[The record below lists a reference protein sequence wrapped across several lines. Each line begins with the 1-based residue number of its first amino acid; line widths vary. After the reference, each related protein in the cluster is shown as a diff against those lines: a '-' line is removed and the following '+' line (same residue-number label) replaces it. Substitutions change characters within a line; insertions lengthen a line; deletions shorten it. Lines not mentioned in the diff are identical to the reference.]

1 MQRCNLLGWIVVRK
15 FFCYAEQLKGC
26 CAEILFV
33 GRVYYMD
40 TRIFTANDLP
50 RIIQQLLPAVGPA
63 LLIAIGYV
71 DPGKWAAVVEGGARF
86 GSDLVLL
93 MLVFGF
99 AAILCQY
106 LSASIAVVT
115 GRDLSQICSE
125 EYGKATC
132 IFLGVLTE
140 ISMIA
145 LDLTMILGT
154 AHGLNLIFGVDLF
167 TCVFLTAIDAVL
179 FPVFATLLDNGK
191 AKFLGIFVASFLLL
205 FYVLGVLFSQPEI
218 SISASGTLVKLS
230 GESAFALM
238 SLLGAN
244 IMPHNFYLH
253 SSIVQQQDLGP
264 LNVSK
269 GFLCHDHFFAILC
282 TFSGIALVNYVLM
295 NAAANVFYNAGLV
308 LLTFQDALSLM
319 DQAFR
324 SSIVPFAF
332 LLVLVVSR
340 HITAVTGNLGRQ
352 AILQDFFG
360 MDIPGWLHHVTIRLI
375 AIIPALYCVWNSG
388 AEGIYQLLIFS
399 QVVVALM
406 LPSSVIPLF
415 RIASSRSV
423 MGVNKVSQFV
433 EFLALIMFVGMLG
446 LKIVFLVE
454 MVFGNSDWVGNL
466 RWNVGSSI
474 SMSYIFLLSS
484 ASALL
489 CLMLWLATTPLK
501 SATSRLDA
509 QVWNWDIND
518 AVPDSS
524 AQREKGDLSE
534 TGYYREE
541 YVRNKEPALAQR
553 KSLGIRPNIFA
564 SSSDLN
570 LPKTPLDYDIIPNS
584 TNSADTGSN
593 ITCPTPFKSP
603 LEESSTTVGVVGV
616 STLCDEGSVSESEHP
631 IAREADSFDLAEK
644 TARAEGDLET
654 GIDGQ
659 GDIWEPESSSKAVA
673 GISHSLAVD
682 GPGSY
687 RSLSGRGEEGGSG
700 AGSLSRLAGLG
711 RAARRQLATVL
722 EEFWGQL
729 FDFHGQP
736 TQEAK
741 AKKLDLVLGVIS
753 KSDQK
758 PAIQLKVDS
767 SANEFTGY
775 FPSVGGAGSDS
786 PINSGVYNSSELLGL
801 QGGIEPSYGDKRGSS
816 SPWSSRLQLL
826 DASVQHSSHNALDPS
841 ERRYSSLR
849 LPASSDSE
857 RRYSSLR
864 LPPSSDS
871 ERRYS
876 SLRLPPSS
884 DGIDYEPATVHGFP
898 IASYL
903 NRIPKERKNDY
914 LDGQMET
921 LTPKSSSLGISSY
934 IDPPGFTSARK
945 LQNGL
950 STMKPPGFSNTTV
963 SRNISAQPG
972 RPFNDRWSPGPT
984 ENVNSAVNTK
994 KFHSLPDISE
1004 PSFPYRDSR
1013 FSDRSAL
1020 FDSTAGYGTSSSLHP
1035 SSLSKVGAPLAFEN
1049 LSPSKQYRDPF
1060 TFQYSSSSEAGS
1072 LWSRQPF
1079 EQFGSSDKIHKIMSE
1094 GVGIMKNSVT
1104 PETAPVVDWE
1114 AKLLQSFRHNI
1125 IKLLKLEGSD
1135 WLFRQNDGADE
1146 DLIGRV
1152 AAREKFLYE
1161 AETREISRLGQ
1172 MDEAQY
1178 SFERKPG
1185 SSLKNGEAD
1194 YSNNLVSSVPNCGDG
1209 CVWRPDLIISFGVW
1223 CIHRV
1228 LELSLMESRPELWGK
1243 YTYVLNRLQGVI
1255 DLAFSKPHTPMTPCF
1270 CLQIPAAHQQRS
1282 SPPPISN
1289 GGLPPP
1295 SKQGKGKITTAANL
1309 VETIKDVEIAI
1320 SCRKGRSGTAAGDV
1334 AFPKGKENLA
1344 SVLKRYKRRLSI
1356 KLVGVAT

>member
-1 MQRCNLLGWIVVRK
+1 MQLCNLLGWIVVRK

-40 TRIFTANDLP
+40 TRIFTANDRP
-50 RIIQQLLPAVGPA
+50 RIIQQLLPAVGPV

-93 MLVFGF
+93 MLVFSF

-115 GRDLSQICSE
+115 GRDLSQ
-125 EYGKATC
+125 
-132 IFLGVLTE
+132 
-140 ISMIA
+140 
-145 LDLTMILGT
+145 
-154 AHGLNLIFGVDLF
+154 
-167 TCVFLTAIDAVL
+167 
-179 FPVFATLLDNGK
+179 DNGK

-269 GFLCHDHFFAILC
+269 GLLCHDHFFAILC

-308 LLTFQDALSLM
+308 LLTFQDALSLI

-332 LLVLVVSR
+332 LLVLVLSR

-466 RWNVGSSI
+466 RWNAGSSI
-474 SMSYIFLLSS
+474 SMSYIFLLTS

-524 AQREKGDLSE
+524 TQREKGDLSA

-541 YVRNKEPALAQR
+541 YVRNKEPALAPR
-553 KSLGIRPNIFA
+553 KSLGIRPNTYA
-564 SSSDLN
+564 SCSDLN
-570 LPKTPLDYDIIPNS
+570 LPNTPLDYDIIPNS
-584 TNSADTGSN
+584 TTSADTGSN
-593 ITCPTPFKSP
+593 ITFPTPFKSP
-603 LEESSTTVGVVGV
+603 PEESSTTVGVVGG
-616 STLCDEGSVSESEHP
+616 STLCDEGSVSESERP
-631 IAREADSFDLAEK
+631 IAREAESFDLAEK

-659 GDIWEPESSSKAVA
+659 GDIWEPKSSSKAVA
-673 GISHSLAVD
+673 GISHSLTVD

-687 RSLSGRGEEGGSG
+687 LSLSGRGEEGGSG

-826 DASVQHSSHNALDPS
+826 DAYMQHSSHNALDAS

-849 LPASSDSE
+849 LPPSSDSE

-876 SLRLPPSS
+876 SLRIPPSS

-914 LDGQMET
+914 LDGQLEA

-1004 PSFPYRDSR
+1004 PFLHSR

-1035 SSLSKVGAPLAFEN
+1035 SSLSKVGAPLACEN
-1049 LSPSKQYRDPF
+1049 LSPKQYRDPF
-1060 TFQYSSSSEAGS
+1060 TFQYSSNSEAGS

-1079 EQFGSSDKIHKIMSE
+1079 EQFGSSDKTHKIMRE

-1114 AKLLQSFRHNI
+1114 AKLLQSFRHHI

-1152 AAREKFLYE
+1152 AARDKFLYE
-1161 AETREISRLGQ
+1161 AETREMSRLGE

-1209 CVWRPDLIISFGVW
+1209 CVWRADLIISFGVW

-1282 SPPPISN
+1282 SPPSISN

-1356 KLVGVAT
+1356 KPVGVAT

>member
-1 MQRCNLLGWIVVRK
+1 MDRVRAEVDIVFSTAVSLAIGIMLKSHGLLG
-15 FFCYAEQLKGC
+15 
-26 CAEILFV
+26 
-33 GRVYYMD
+33 
-40 TRIFTANDLP
+40 
-50 RIIQQLLPAVGPA
+50 
-63 LLIAIGYV
+63 
-71 DPGKWAAVVEGGARF
+71 
-86 GSDLVLL
+86 
-93 MLVFGF
+93 
-99 AAILCQY
+99 
-106 LSASIAVVT
+106 
-115 GRDLSQICSE
+115 
-125 EYGKATC
+125 
-132 IFLGVLTE
+132 
-140 ISMIA
+140 
-145 LDLTMILGT
+145 
-154 AHGLNLIFGVDLF
+154 
-167 TCVFLTAIDAVL
+167 
-179 FPVFATLLDNGK
+179 
-191 AKFLGIFVASFLLL
+191 
-205 FYVLGVLFSQPEI
+205 
-218 SISASGTLVKLS
+218 
-230 GESAFALM
+230 
-238 SLLGAN
+238 
-244 IMPHNFYLH
+244 
-253 SSIVQQQDLGP
+253 LGP

-269 GFLCHDHFFAILC
+269 GLLCHDHFFAILC

-295 NAAANVFYNAGLV
+295 NAAANVFYNAGLL
-308 LLTFQDALSLM
+308 LLTFQDALSLI

-352 AILQDFFG
+352 PILQDFFG

-388 AEGIYQLLIFS
+388 AKGIYQLLIFS
-399 QVVVALM
+399 DRL
-406 LPSSVIPLF
+406 IK
-415 RIASSRSV
+415 I
-423 MGVNKVSQFV
+423 GYGSQQ
-433 EFLALIMFVGMLG
+433 
-446 LKIVFLVE
+446 E

-474 SMSYIFLLSS
+474 SLSYIFLLSS

-509 QVWNWDIND
+509 QVWNLDMND

-524 AQREKGDLSE
+524 VQREKGDLSE
-534 TGYYREE
+534 TGYYRE
-541 YVRNKEPALAQR
+541 YVRNKEPALALR
-553 KSLGIRPNIFA
+553 KSLGIRPNTFA

-570 LPKTPLDYDIIPNS
+570 LPKIPLFCDIIPNS
-584 TNSADTGSN
+584 TTSADTGSN

-603 LEESSTTVGVVGV
+603 PEEPSTTVGVVGV
-616 STLCDEGSVSESEHP
+616 STLCDEGSVSESGHP
-631 IAREADSFDLAEK
+631 IAREAESFDLAEK

-673 GISHSLAVD
+673 GISHSLTVD

-687 RSLSGRGEEGGSG
+687 QSLSGRGEEGGSG

-722 EEFWGQL
+722 EEFCGQL

-767 SANEFTGY
+767 SANEFTVY

-786 PINSGVYNSSELLGL
+786 PINSGVFNSSELLGL
-801 QGGIEPSYGDKRGSS
+801 QGGMEASYGDKRGSS

-826 DASVQHSSHNALDPS
+826 DAYVQHSCHNALDAS

-849 LPASSDSE
+849 L
-857 RRYSSLR
+857 L
-864 LPPSSDS
+864 PSSDS

-876 SLRLPPSS
+876 SLQLPPSPDS
-884 DGIDYEPATVHGFP
+884 ERRY
-898 IASYL
+898 S
-903 NRIPKERKNDY
+903 KRKNDY
-914 LDGQMET
+914 LVGQMEA

-934 IDPPGFTSARK
+934 IDPPGFTSSRK

-950 STMKPPGFSNTTV
+950 STMKPPGFSNPTV

-984 ENVNSAVNTK
+984 ENVSSAVNTK

-1004 PSFPYRDSR
+1004 PSLPYRDSR

-1020 FDSTAGYGTSSSLHP
+1020 FDSPAGYGTSSSFHP
-1035 SSLSKVGAPLAFEN
+1035 SSLSKVGAPLAYEN
-1049 LSPSKQYRDPF
+1049 LSPSKHYRDQF
-1060 TFQYSSSSEAGS
+1060 TFQYNSSSEAGS

-1079 EQFGSSDKIHKIMSE
+1079 EQFGSSDKTHKIMSE

-1114 AKLLQSFRHNI
+1114 AKLLQSFRHHI

-1135 WLFRQNDGADE
+1135 WLFRQNDSADE

-1178 SFERKPG
+1178 SFERKLG

-1209 CVWRPDLIISFGVW
+1209 CVWRADLIISFGVW

-1289 GGLPPP
+1289 GGLPLP
-1295 SKQGKGKITTAANL
+1295 SKPGKGKITTAANL

-1320 SCRKGRSGTAAGDV
+1320 SYRKGRSGTAAGDV

-1344 SVLKRYKRRLSI
+1344 SVLKRYKRCLSI
-1356 KLVGVAT
+1356 KPVGVAT

>member
-1 MQRCNLLGWIVVRK
+1 
-15 FFCYAEQLKGC
+15 
-26 CAEILFV
+26 
-33 GRVYYMD
+33 MD
-40 TRIFTANDLP
+40 TGIFTANDRP
-50 RIIQQLLPAVGPA
+50 MIIRQLLPALGPV

-93 MLVFGF
+93 MLVFSFG
-99 AAILCQY
+99 AILCQY

-145 LDLTMILGT
+145 WDLTMILGT

-191 AKFLGIFVASFLLL
+191 AKFLGIFIASFLLL

-218 SISASGTLVKLS
+218 SISTSGTLMKLS

-253 SSIVQQQDLGP
+253 SSIVQQDLGP

-269 GFLCHDHFFAILC
+269 GLLCNDHFFAILC
-282 TFSGIALVNYVLM
+282 TFSGIVLVNYVLM

-308 LLTFQDALSLM
+308 VLTFQDALSLI
-319 DQAFR
+319 DQACR

-332 LLVLVVSR
+332 LLVLFISR
-340 HITAVTGNLGRQ
+340 HIVAVTGNLGRQ

-360 MDIPGWLHHVTIRLI
+360 MDIPGWLHHVTIRVI
-375 AIIPALYCVWNSG
+375 AIIPALHCVWNSG
-388 AEGIYQLLIFS
+388 AEGVYQLLILS

-433 EFLALIMFVGMLG
+433 EFLALITFVGMLG
-446 LKIVFLVE
+446 LKIAFVVE

-474 SMSYIFLLSS
+474 STSYIFLLTT

-489 CLMLWLATTPLK
+489 LLMLWLATTPLK

-509 QVWNWDIND
+509 QAWNWDVND
-518 AVPDSS
+518 AVLDSS
-524 AQREKGDLSE
+524 AQRERIDLSE

-541 YVRNKEPALAQR
+541 SVGNKEPALAPG
-553 KSLGIRPNIFA
+553 KSLGTQTNM
-564 SSSDLN
+564 SVTSSDMN
-570 LPKTPLDYDIIPNS
+570 LPKTPVDYDIIPNL
-584 TNSADTGSN
+584 TAIADNGSN
-593 ITCPTPFKSP
+593 IACPTRSESHP
-603 LEESSTTVGVVGV
+603 EESSATVEAVGV
-616 STLCDEGSVSESEHP
+616 STHCDEGSVSELVDTIS
-631 IAREADSFDLAEK
+631 REAESFHLAEK
-644 TARAEGDLET
+644 NTKAEVDSGT
-654 GIDGQ
+654 VIDDQ
-659 GDIWEPESSSKAVA
+659 GDIWEPEASSKGVS
-673 GISHSLAVD
+673 GMNSSLQSD

-687 RSLSGRGEEGGSG
+687 RSLSFKGEEGGSG
-700 AGSLSRLAGLG
+700 TGSLSRLGGLG
-711 RAARRQLATVL
+711 RAARRQLTTVL

-736 TQEAK
+736 TQEAM

-758 PAIQLKVDS
+758 PANQLKVDPN
-767 SANEFTGY
+767 ANEFTGY
-775 FPSVGGAGSDS
+775 FTSVGGTRSDS
-786 PINSGVYNSSELLGL
+786 PINSGVYNTAELLGM
-801 QGGIEPSYGDKRGSS
+801 QSGIEPLYRGQRGSS
-816 SPWSSRLQLL
+816 SPLSSRLQML
-826 DASVQHSSHNALDPS
+826 DAYMQHSGPNALDAG
-841 ERRYSSLR
+841 ERRYSS
-849 LPASSDSE
+849 
-857 RRYSSLR
+857 
-864 LPPSSDS
+864 
-871 ERRYS
+871 YS

-884 DGIDYEPATVHGFP
+884 DGTDYQPATVHGYQ

-903 NRIPKERKNDY
+903 NRIPKERQNDY

-950 STMKPPGFSNTTV
+950 STMKPPGFSTTMV
-963 SRNISAQPG
+963 SRNISAQSG
-972 RPFNDRWSPGPT
+972 RPVNDRWSPGPT
-984 ENVNSAVNTK
+984 ENVNNTVNTK
-994 KFHSLPDISE
+994 KFHSLPDISGL
-1004 PSFPYRDSR
+1004 SIPYMDSH
-1013 FSDRSAL
+1013 FSDRTAL
-1020 FDSTAGYGTSSSLHP
+1020 FDSTAGYGIGTSLHL
-1035 SSLSKVGAPLAFEN
+1035 SSLSKVGPPLAYES
-1049 LSPSKQYRDPF
+1049 LSPSKPYRDPF
-1060 TFQYSSSSEAGS
+1060 TLQYSSSSEIGS
-1072 LWSRQPF
+1072 LWTRQPF
-1079 EQFGSSDKIHKIMSE
+1079 EQYGLSDKTHKISSE
-1094 GVGIMKNSVT
+1094 GVGIKRSLGT
-1104 PETAPVVDWE
+1104 EETTSVVDSE
-1114 AKLLQSFRHNI
+1114 AKLLQSFRHCI

-1135 WLFRQNDGADE
+1135 WLFTQNDGADE
-1146 DLIGRV
+1146 DLIDHV
-1152 AAREKFLYE
+1152 AAREKFHYE
-1161 AETREISRLGQ
+1161 AETREINRLVRMG
-1172 MDEAQY
+1172 EAQY

-1185 SSLKNGEAD
+1185 SALKNVERD
-1194 YSNNLVSSVPNCGDG
+1194 YSHNLVSSFPNCGDG
-1209 CVWRPDLIISFGVW
+1209 CVWRVDLIVSFGVW

-1243 YTYVLNRLQGVI
+1243 YTYVLNRLQGII
-1255 DLAFSKPHTPMTPCF
+1255 DLAFSKPRTPMTPCF
-1270 CLQIPAAHQQRS
+1270 CLQIPAGYQQQRS
-1282 SPPPISN
+1282 SPPPFSN

-1295 SKQGKGKITTAANL
+1295 AKQGKGKITTATML
-1309 VETIKDVEIAI
+1309 VEIIKDVEIAI
-1320 SCRKGRSGTAAGDV
+1320 SYRKGRSGTAAGDV

-1344 SVLKRYKRRLSI
+1344 SVLKRYKRRLSS
-1356 KLVGVAT
+1356 KPVGVEGGSGSRKVPTSAPYGA

>member
-1 MQRCNLLGWIVVRK
+1 
-15 FFCYAEQLKGC
+15 
-26 CAEILFV
+26 
-33 GRVYYMD
+33 MD
-40 TRIFTANDLP
+40 TRIFTANDRP
-50 RIIQQLLPAVGPA
+50 RIIQQLLPAVGPV

-145 LDLTMILGT
+145 LDLTM
-154 AHGLNLIFGVDLF
+154 
-167 TCVFLTAIDAVL
+167 
-179 FPVFATLLDNGK
+179 
-191 AKFLGIFVASFLLL
+191 
-205 FYVLGVLFSQPEI
+205 
-218 SISASGTLVKLS
+218 
-230 GESAFALM
+230 
-238 SLLGAN
+238 
-244 IMPHNFYLH
+244 
-253 SSIVQQQDLGP
+253 QDLGP

-269 GFLCHDHFFAILC
+269 GLLCHDHFFAILC

-308 LLTFQDALSLM
+308 LLTFQDALSLI

-324 SSIVPFAF
+324 SSILPFAF

-454 MVFGNSDWVGNL
+454 MVFGNSDWVCNL

-474 SMSYIFLLSS
+474 SLSYIFLLTS

-489 CLMLWLATTPLK
+489 CLMLWLVTTPLK

-541 YVRNKEPALAQR
+541 YVRNKEPALAPR
-553 KSLGIRPNIFA
+553 MSLGIRPNTFA

-584 TNSADTGSN
+584 TTSADTGLN

-603 LEESSTTVGVVGV
+603 PEESSTTVGVVGV

-631 IAREADSFDLAEK
+631 IAREVESFDLAEK

-673 GISHSLAVD
+673 GISHSLTVD

-775 FPSVGGAGSDS
+775 FPSVGGAGSDY

-826 DASVQHSSHNALDPS
+826 DAYVQHSCHNALDAS

-849 LPASSDSE
+849 LPPSSDSE

-884 DGIDYEPATVHGFP
+884 DGIDYEPATVHCFP

-914 LDGQMET
+914 LDGQMEA

-963 SRNISAQPG
+963 SRNISAQLG

-1004 PSFPYRDSR
+1004 LSLPYRDSR
-1013 FSDRSAL
+1013 FS
-1020 FDSTAGYGTSSSLHP
+1020 DSTAGYGTSSSLHP
-1035 SSLSKVGAPLAFEN
+1035 SSLSKVGAPLAYEN

-1079 EQFGSSDKIHKIMSE
+1079 EQFGSSDKTHKIMSD

-1114 AKLLQSFRHNI
+1114 AKLLQSFRHHI

-1209 CVWRPDLIISFGVW
+1209 CVWRADLIISFGVW

-1243 YTYVLNRLQGVI
+1243 YTYVLNRLQIGSI
-1255 DLAFSKPHTPMTPCF
+1255 SAIHT
-1270 CLQIPAAHQQRS
+1270 AHQQRS

-1356 KLVGVAT
+1356 KPVGVAT